1 MYKTKYIPL
10 ALFMA
15 FFVKILLLKDASM
28 VDASLLLILAGI
40 AGFYEFKSNDKK
52 LQILE
57 NKIDEITKKHQ
68 ASLDQHSKE
77 LKEFNTYVSSLK
89 IQNQFK
95 SAQGR

>member
-15 FFVKILLLKDASM
+15 FFVKLLLLKEASM

-40 AGFYEFKSNDKK
+40 AGLYEFKSNDKK

-57 NKIDEITKKHQ
+57 NKVDELNKKHQ
-68 ASLDQHSKE
+68 ASIDQHSKE
-77 LKEFNTYVSSLK
+77 LKEFNTYISGLK